1 MSKKAESDIIRNWS
15 EKICTEGAE
24 LTNSDKHNVQFRLK
38 IVRNLC
44 VFKGTVLGLKELRR
58 AFWGISGDAGR
69 TSSATNFR
77 LIFLKEFRKEWR
89 IKEKRTSKFH

>member
-1 MSKKAESDIIRNWS
+1 MSKRAESDIIRNWS
-15 EKICTEGAE
+15 EKNCTEGAE

-58 AFWGISGDAGR
+58 AFWGISGDARR

-77 LIFLKEFRKEWR
+77 LIFFEGISEGMEN
-89 IKEKRTSKFH
+89 KEKRTSKF